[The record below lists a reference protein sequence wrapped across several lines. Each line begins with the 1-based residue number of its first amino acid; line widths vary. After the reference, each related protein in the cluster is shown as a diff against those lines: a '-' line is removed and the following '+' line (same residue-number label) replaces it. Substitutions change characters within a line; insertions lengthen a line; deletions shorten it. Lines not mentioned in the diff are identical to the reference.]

1 MLSAF
6 DTDAG
11 SALLEHRRAPAL
23 AVASLIVAMSGLL
36 LIRAPSTQPSEIA
49 TQVGEVEAQELQPQA
64 VVKPTPPE
72 APKEPPPA
80 EEPAAAT
87 PEPAA
92 EAAPAVPDPEASQP
106 VAAPAVAVEPQKVEA
121 GPLAESTRSTGTGGA
136 RGGRSGRGRGGA
148 GDGAASDAP
157 VDIGDRD
164 APRVPPKEAQQARA
178 RPDNVRPVYPEGL
191 RKRNITGTVVLRL
204 QVTKEGAVVKAI
216 IVDKTCSVD
225 ESADPE
231 LHALAIKLLV
241 KAAVDAV
248 RVWTYDPATLHGQ
261 TLATWVQVT
270 IPFVLN

>member
-6 DTDAG
+6 DTDAS
-11 SALLEHRRAPAL
+11 SALVEHRRGLAL
-23 AVASLIVAMSGLL
+23 GVASMIVLASGLL
-36 LIRAPSTQPSEIA
+36 VIGLPTTRTSEIA
-49 TQVGEVEAQELQPQA
+49 TQVGEIEAQELQPQA
-64 VVKPTPPE
+64 VVKPEPP
-72 APKEPPPA
+72 APPKETPPA
-80 EEPAAAT
+80 EEPADAA

-92 EAAPAVPDPEASQP
+92 EAAPAVPDPEDAQP
-106 VAAPAVAVEPQKVEA
+106 VAAPAVAAEPQKVQA
-121 GPLAESTRSTGTGGA
+121 GPLAESERSTGSGGA
-136 RGGRSGRGRGGA
+136 RGGRSGRGRGGSGEGGVA
-148 GDGAASDAP
+148 DAP

-204 QVTKEGAVVKAI
+204 QVSKEGAVVKAI
-216 IVDKTCSVD
+216 IVDKSCSVD
-225 ESADPE
+225 EATDPE